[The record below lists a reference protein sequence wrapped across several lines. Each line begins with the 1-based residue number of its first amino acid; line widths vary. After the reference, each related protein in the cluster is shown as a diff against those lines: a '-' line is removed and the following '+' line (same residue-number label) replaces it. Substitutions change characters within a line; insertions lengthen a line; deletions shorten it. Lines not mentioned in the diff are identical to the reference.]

1 VVSIDEPLRPPNEGA
16 PASLVNYTIWG
27 ITLRYKCRLAKDATP
42 EERLIILRLQLNALV
57 LRLSKKLG
65 PEHVDESIDVFEIR
79 RIVED
84 MEDAIG

>member
-1 VVSIDEPLRPPNEGA
+1 MVSIDKPVRPPNRGA

-27 ITLRYKCRLAKDATP
+27 ITLSYKYRLAKDATP

-65 PEHVDESIDVFEIR
+65 PEHVDESLDVFEIR

>member
-1 VVSIDEPLRPPNEGA
+1 LS
-16 PASLVNYTIWG
+16 
-27 ITLRYKCRLAKDATP
+27 YKYRLAKDATP